1 MMENAVSKR
10 QAAGD
15 DGRHFIST
23 VLLPGA
29 HNKAIALLAHDEPLY
44 GLECQESV
52 RILSRLFL
60 AFLTLSFLDANDRV
74 VRAVETVVERM
85 RIETAL

>member
-1 MMENAVSKR
+1 MRTPTGRSMRIQTGPPVMMENAVSKR

-29 HNKAIALLAHDEPLY
+29 HNKAIALLARDKP
-44 GLECQESV
+44 S
-52 RILSRLFL
+52 
-60 AFLTLSFLDANDRV
+60 
-74 VRAVETVVERM
+74 
-85 RIETAL
+85 